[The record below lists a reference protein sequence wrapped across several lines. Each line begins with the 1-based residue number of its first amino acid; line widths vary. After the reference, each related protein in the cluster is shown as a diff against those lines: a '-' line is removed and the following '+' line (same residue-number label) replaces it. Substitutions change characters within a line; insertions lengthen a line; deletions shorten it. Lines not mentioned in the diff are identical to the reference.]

1 MHEECGVVQMDR
13 GGGAGSSA
21 YLSSA
26 GALCIACPLHGLAGG
41 ELVPNP
47 SIRYFLSTL
56 LLVFADFFSAMFVTI
71 LFIRTIKNRGVLVYR
86 IADEARRSNERWDT
100 YSYYI

>member
-13 GGGAGSSA
+13 GGGAGSSV

-56 LLVFADFFSAMFVTI
+56 LLVFADFFFCHVCHNSF
-71 LFIRTIKNRGVLVYR
+71 
-86 IADEARRSNERWDT
+86 
-100 YSYYI
+100 YSYHKKQRCSCISDCR

>member
-13 GGGAGSSA
+13 GGGAGSSV

-71 LFIRTIKNRGVLVYR
+71 LFIRTIKKQREVFLYIGL
-86 IADEARRSNERWDT
+86 RRSNERWDT